1 MHNASGTPAA
11 APPDRVILKLGG
23 SVITDKSADCAINR
37 AGLEALATAIAGARH
52 EGIVIIHGAGSC
64 GHPEAKR
71 YHLDKGAA
79 VGETEGI
86 YVTHRAVSGLNDAVV
101 ETLRSRGVAAVGVHP
116 LHTGVADNGRLIGFE
131 DRHLETM
138 LALGMV
144 PVIHGDVV
152 MDLSRGA
159 CIVSGDQLVRYLA
172 AALKISRV
180 GLATDVPGVLDG
192 GRVVPEISRQTL
204 PKLHIGDSTHTD
216 VTGGMRGKIDE
227 LLALADAGT
236 ESEIFHVSRVR
247 DFLSGAATGG
257 TRVRGK

>member
-1 MHNASGTPAA
+1 MS
-11 APPDRVILKLGG
+11 DRVLLKLGG
-23 SVITDKSADCAINR
+23 SILTDKSADCAINR
-37 AGLEALATAIAGARH
+37 ESLATIAAAVAAVRT
-52 EGIVIIHGAGSC
+52 EGTVIIHGAGSC

-71 YHLDKGAA
+71 YHLDKGA
-79 VGETEGI
+79 VSGETEGI
-86 YVTHRAVSGLNDAVV
+86 YVTHRAVSGLNAEVV
-101 ETLRSRGVAAVGVHP
+101 SALREKGVRAIGVHP
-116 LHTGVADNGRLIGFE
+116 LHVGVADKGRLVAFE
-131 DRHLETM
+131 CRHLETM

-192 GRVVPEISRQTL
+192 GRVVPEITRRTVEN
-204 PKLHIGDSTHTD
+204 LHIGDSMHTD

-227 LLALADAGT
+227 LLGLADAGT
-236 ESEIFHVSRVR
+236 GSDIFHVSRVA
-247 DFLSGAATGG
+247 DFLAGSDHGG
-257 TRVRGK
+257 TSVRGE